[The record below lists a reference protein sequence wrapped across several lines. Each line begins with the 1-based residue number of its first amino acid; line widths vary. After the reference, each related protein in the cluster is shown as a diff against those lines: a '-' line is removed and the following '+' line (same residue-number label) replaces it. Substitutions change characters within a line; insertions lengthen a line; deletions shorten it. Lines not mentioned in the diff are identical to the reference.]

1 MCICIFIRCDNLY
14 ECFGWFLICLYLVRF
29 KILELM
35 RVKGFFGYVYLDD
48 YKMIYVYLRVDK
60 YIVYVRMRI
69 VYYWFGNW
77 KDRSYGFWVMVI
89 FLWGL

>member
-1 MCICIFIRCDNLY
+1 
-14 ECFGWFLICLYLVRF
+14 
-29 KILELM
+29 M

-69 VYYWFGNW
+69 VYY
-77 KDRSYGFWVMVI
+77 
-89 FLWGL
+89 